1 MDHADRKN
9 AAPESLRFTRLGA
22 WLLELTM
29 SIRLLLAAIAALG
42 LAGCAQT
49 PPGHSAHH
57 PGASAAAAPGQ
68 AMPMARMDEHMKA
81 MRGMHDRMARAKTPE
96 ERSALMA
103 EHHKLMQEGM
113 GMMGGMGPGGMGG
126 MMGNMQG
133 PGGDPAA
140 RQQMMEKRMEMMQS
154 MMQMMMDRL
163 PLPPARP

>member
-1 MDHADRKN
+1 
-9 AAPESLRFTRLGA
+9 
-22 WLLELTM
+22 M
-29 SIRLLLAAIAALG
+29 SIRLVSILAATAALG

-57 PGASAAAAPGQ
+57 PGASAAAPAQP
-68 AMPMARMDEHMKA
+68 MPMARMDEHMKA
-81 MRGMHDRMARAKTPE
+81 MRVMHDRMARAKTPE
-96 ERSALMA
+96 ERNALMA

-163 PLPPARP
+163 PPVPAKP